1 MTISWRL
8 TVFTRLY
15 SLPSK
20 LPSHRP
26 RVSKYV
32 RRSRVPH
39 NWTPPI
45 WLSYLAPKVAW
56 CVQSLQTVSVC
67 RPLWFLQWH
76 MHRAARERTAVMLPV
91 YKSFIHN
98 LLLYGWKTVWPKI
111 IIARILPYYYTIITN
126 DMYQN
131 RDFNKIRIVFG
142 YEFLPYTLVAI
153 SIDSDNFTCY
163 LNPIIIILYKV
174 NSTPKIG
181 QASRKPSIMK

>member
-1 MTISWRL
+1 MTKSWRL
-8 TVFTRLY
+8 TVFTGLY

-20 LPSHRP
+20 LPSRRP

-76 MHRAARERTAVMLPV
+76 MHRAACERTAVMLPV

-142 YEFLPYTLVAI
+142 YKLLLYTLVAI
-153 SIDSDNFTCY
+153 STDFYNFTY
-163 LNPIIIILYKV
+163 YH
-174 NSTPKIG
+174 NSTILLYNAGFPLVTSAQWTK
-181 QASRKPSIMK
+181 K